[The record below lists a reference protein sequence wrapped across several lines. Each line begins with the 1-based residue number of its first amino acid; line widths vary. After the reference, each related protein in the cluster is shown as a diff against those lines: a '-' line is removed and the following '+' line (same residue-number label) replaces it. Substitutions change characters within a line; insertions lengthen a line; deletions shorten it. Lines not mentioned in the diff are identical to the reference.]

1 MFDLLIIGG
10 GVAGVSCALIVGS
23 GLKRPYAEGKKVGI
37 FTHQKASSLVNG
49 LYNNAYGIPAGT
61 HGRDILLSS
70 LEQLHTQYPE
80 VEQIDGEKVMGVTGS
95 AGDFTVTTNKGTYQ
109 TKMVVIAIGSGN
121 NFDIEGLTQFVIPNK
136 KAMPEKNRI
145 QLANDDH
152 LVTDGVYVAG
162 TLAGTRSQLTI
173 AAGSGAAVGADI
185 LSLWN
190 NGTHTQS
197 HDSLPLELRVK

>member
-61 HGRDILLSS
+61 YGRDILISS

-80 VEQIDGEKVMGVTGS
+80 VEQIDGEKVMGVTGT

-109 TKMVVIAIGSGN
+109 AKAVVIAIGSAG

-145 QLANDDH
+145 QLSNDDH